1 MTIYV
6 FIIAVVLPNGMMDIK
21 HTLVPECPSKE
32 AVETFMNEKVKS
44 GEVTK
49 WAGTCAPLKENTTE
63 L

>member
-6 FIIAVVLPNGMMDIK
+6 FILAVVLPNGMMDIK
-21 HTLVPECPSKE
+21 HTLLPECPSKE
-32 AVETFMNEKVKS
+32 AVESVMDEKVKA

-49 WAGTCAPLKENTTE
+49 WAGTCAPLRENTTE